1 MRTNGQSHR
10 AHLERR
16 IVIGLRGL
24 RWPDD
29 RAALLALD
37 TSFTTGRVYRVVVDG
52 LAFALREES
61 VAPRL
66 RKAYDLSEDI
76 DDLPQFDAV
85 AIAEAEGRVA
95 GLAALRYEAWN
106 RRAVLWHLY
115 VDPACRGR
123 GAGRALLE
131 RATQAARRLGAR
143 CVWLETQNV
152 NHGAIQFY
160 RRMGFAC
167 CGLDLSLYDPHGPA
181 AGEVA
186 IFFSLVLT

>member
-1 MRTNGQSHR
+1 M
-10 AHLERR
+10 
-16 IVIGLRGL
+16 IILRDL
-24 RWPDD
+24 LWPDD
-29 RAALLALD
+29 RATLLDLD
-37 TSFTTGRVYRVVVDG
+37 TSFTTDRLYRVVADG
-52 LAFALREES
+52 LSFALQEVS
-61 VAPRL
+61 IAPPL

-76 DDLPQFDAV
+76 DRLPQFDAV
-85 AIAEAEGRVA
+85 VIAEDDGRVA
-95 GLAALRYEAWN
+95 GLAALKHEAWN

-115 VDPACRGR
+115 VAPERRGR
-123 GAGRALLE
+123 GIGRALLD
-131 RATQAARRLGAR
+131 RAAQDARRLGAR

-186 IFFSLVLT
+186 VFFSLALA